1 MKIPIDNFKN
11 KLGFEPIKI
20 KSKKTLKNLKTKEE
34 KENNSGLIKANKLL
48 KAISNMYESDYESL
62 NKKNG
67 DLISL
72 GNLSRIVQLKK
83 IQKNYLQNQDNF
95 ELDKTEVNDEGRRLK
110 RLIEK
115 LGGPRFFKYD
125 FKIKTINEY
134 NDWIGRGFGT
144 SRNVEKFEKG
154 RNPDIYLKG
163 IHMFKKKN
171 NII

>member
-1 MKIPIDNFKN
+1 
-11 KLGFEPIKI
+11 
-20 KSKKTLKNLKTKEE
+20 
-34 KENNSGLIKANKLL
+34 
-48 KAISNMYESDYESL
+48 MYESDYESL

-72 GNLSRIVQLKK
+72 GNLSRIIQLKK

-110 RLIEK
+110 KLIEK